1 MESVVLVKPTNE
13 RVNEKIVWD
22 VTIDDKDKSIVYG
35 KRILMIDKQME
46 NGANFVTEL
55 FWEMEGIF
63 QSIQDESAWS
73 EVKSIIIEATKPGS
87 EYLNKL
93 IFNKPLNEYRT
104 NIDAKG
110 RPLAIKLQRIDEM
123 KKMYLDN
130 MESDVVPNLEDTL
143 SFDELNFNDPMV
155 DLNTNIPTDPIRKM
169 VMPSLEPVPNFN
181 NQAINNPIE
190 ATEQSLPIMP
200 DLNANSM
207 PIVVTEQSL
216 PIMPD
221 LNANSM
227 PIVDIPTP
235 IMTDPL
241 EAEMPVT
248 QAMNEPLVSDDSFAD
263 MFERVDENEYQNI
276 LNGLQ
281 GVNVTP
287 IPDPTQMNEFTSLE
301 NEVMP
306 SFEPSVN
313 NAPIID
319 LPAVNV
325 QTPAVDLPII
335 QGMDVRT
342 DPVIDIP
349 TPVTDFV
356 TPIDVPKSN
365 MMQNQFVEAPVQQM
379 NNSADLRTSELE
391 EELKRH
397 ENAIKEILQKY
408 NEL

>member
-155 DLNTNIPTDPIRKM
+155 DLNTNIPTDPIREM
-169 VMPSLEPVPNFN
+169 VIPSLEPVPNFN
-181 NQAINNPIE
+181 NQVINNPIE

-207 PIVVTEQSL
+207 PIV
-216 PIMPD
+216 
-221 LNANSM
+221 
-227 PIVDIPTP
+227 DIPTP
-235 IMTDPL
+235 VMTDPL

-248 QAMNEPLVSDDSFAD
+248 QAMNEPLVSDDSFDD

-281 GVNVTP
+281 GVNVTS
-287 IPDPTQMNEFTSLE
+287 ISDPTQMNEFASLE

-313 NAPIID
+313 NAPSID

-335 QGMDVRT
+335 QGMDIRT

-365 MMQNQFVEAPVQQM
+365 MMQNQFVETPVQQM
-379 NNSADLRTSELE
+379 NNPVDLRTSELE

>member
-155 DLNTNIPTDPIRKM
+155 DLNTNIPTDPIREM

-287 IPDPTQMNEFTSLE
+287 ISDPTQMNEFASLE

-325 QTPAVDLPII
+325 QTPAVDLPIM
-335 QGMDVRT
+335 QDMDVRT

>member
-155 DLNTNIPTDPIRKM
+155 DLNTNIPTDPIREM

>member
-155 DLNTNIPTDPIRKM
+155 DLNTNIPTDPIREM

-181 NQAINNPIE
+181 NQVINNPIE
-190 ATEQSLPIMP
+190 A
-200 DLNANSM
+200 
-207 PIVVTEQSL
+207 TEQSL

-365 MMQNQFVEAPVQQM
+365 MMQNQFVETPVQQM

>member
-155 DLNTNIPTDPIRKM
+155 DLNTNIPTDPIREM

-181 NQAINNPIE
+181 NQVINNPIE
-190 ATEQSLPIMP
+190 A
-200 DLNANSM
+200 
-207 PIVVTEQSL
+207 TEQSL

-365 MMQNQFVEAPVQQM
+365 MMQNQFVEAPAQQM

>member
-155 DLNTNIPTDPIRKM
+155 DLNTNIPTDPIREM

-181 NQAINNPIE
+181 NQVINNPIE

-365 MMQNQFVEAPVQQM
+365 MMQNQFVETPVQQM

>member
-1 MESVVLVKPTNE
+1 
-13 RVNEKIVWD
+13 
-22 VTIDDKDKSIVYG
+22 
-35 KRILMIDKQME
+35 
-46 NGANFVTEL
+46 
-55 FWEMEGIF
+55 
-63 QSIQDESAWS
+63 
-73 EVKSIIIEATKPGS
+73 
-87 EYLNKL
+87 
-93 IFNKPLNEYRT
+93 
-104 NIDAKG
+104 
-110 RPLAIKLQRIDEM
+110 
-123 KKMYLDN
+123 
-130 MESDVVPNLEDTL
+130 
-143 SFDELNFNDPMV
+143 
-155 DLNTNIPTDPIRKM
+155 
-169 VMPSLEPVPNFN
+169 
-181 NQAINNPIE
+181 
-190 ATEQSLPIMP
+190 MP

-248 QAMNEPLVSDDSFAD
+248 QAMNESLVSDDSFAD

-365 MMQNQFVEAPVQQM
+365 MMQNQFVEAPAQQM